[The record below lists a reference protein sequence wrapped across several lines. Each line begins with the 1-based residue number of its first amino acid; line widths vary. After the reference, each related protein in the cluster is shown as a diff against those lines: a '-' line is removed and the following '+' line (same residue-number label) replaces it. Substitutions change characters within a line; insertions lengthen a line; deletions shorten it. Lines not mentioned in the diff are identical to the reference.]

1 MVGKLRLISGLILF
15 VFVLGHFLNHSLG
28 VVSIKAMNEGL
39 KYTVEPWRTTPGTI
53 LLLSALGIH
62 VVLAIWSLLT
72 RKTFKM
78 KSWEAWQIVLGLAIP
93 FLLAAHVLGTR
104 GIVEAYKFE
113 AGYGFQLLGMWISF
127 PFRGVLNAVALIVV
141 WLHTCMGWHYW
152 LRLKPWYGRF
162 QTSLFALAI
171 IIPVLALTGFISA
184 GFKVMILAE
193 DENWVNKLLAHPKVT
208 PPELLEFIFGW
219 EFVILTGLVVVLL
232 SVAVFH
238 FVRQV
243 IVSRPGSGRLNY
255 RSLDFRVNR
264 ELNLRPGLTA
274 LEQIRN
280 AGIPHASVCG
290 GKGRCS
296 TCRIRIDKGLET
308 LDEPSVQET
317 KVLKRIGAAPNVR
330 LACQLVPTQNIEI
343 TALLD
348 PAATASDG
356 YSRER
361 SQGGEEQ
368 EVAILFA
375 DIRAFT
381 KLSESKLPYDVAFLL
396 NRYFAAM
403 GMAIEEAD
411 GHLDKFIGDGVMAIF
426 GIDKDVSEGSKDA
439 VKAAVNMATRLEAL
453 NKSLEHDLEEPLR
466 IGIGIHSGTAIVGTM
481 GYNRAENLT
490 AIGDVVNAASRLEG
504 LTKEFGAQLIVSE
517 KAASQSG
524 SAFHQFPKHEVEIR
538 GRVEPLSV
546 FVVQSALDL
555 NEQKHVAS
563 A

>member
-28 VVSIKAMNEGL
+28 IVSIKAMNEGL
-39 KYTVEPWRTTPGTI
+39 KYTVGPWRTAPGTI
-53 LLLSALGIH
+53 LLTSALGIH
-62 VVLAIWSLLT
+62 IVLALWSLLS

-93 FLLAAHVLGTR
+93 FMLAAHVLGTR

-141 WLHTCMGWHYW
+141 WVHACMGWHYW
-152 LRLKPWYGRF
+152 LRLKPWYGRV
-162 QTSLFALAI
+162 QTPLFALAI
-171 IIPVLALTGFISA
+171 IIPVVSLVGFISA
-184 GFKVMILAE
+184 GFKIMILAQ
-193 DENWVNKLLAHPKVT
+193 DQNWVTKLLAHPKVT

-243 IVSRPGSGRLNY
+243 IVSRPGSQRLNY

-308 LDEPSVQET
+308 LGEPSAQET
-317 KVLKRIGAAPNVR
+317 KVLQRIGAAPNVR

-403 GMAIEEAD
+403 GTAIEEAG

-426 GIDKDVSEGSKDA
+426 GIDKDVSEGSQDA
-439 VKAAVNMATRLEAL
+439 VKAAINMATRLEAL
-453 NKSLEHDLEEPLR
+453 NKSLENDLEEPLR

-524 SAFHQFPKHEVEIR
+524 SVFDQFPKHEVEIR

-546 FVVQSALDL
+546 FVMQSALDL
-555 NEQKHVAS
+555 G
-563 A
+563 